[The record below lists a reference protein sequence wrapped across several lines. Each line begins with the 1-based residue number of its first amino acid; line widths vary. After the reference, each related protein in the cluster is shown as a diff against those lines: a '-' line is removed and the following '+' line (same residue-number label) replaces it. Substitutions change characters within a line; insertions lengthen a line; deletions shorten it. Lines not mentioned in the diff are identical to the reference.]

1 MFLREGATWYNYE
14 RSKRDLAVS
23 HLNLSKLTWLPENK
37 LKGLLFRA
45 QSLFHYIVRKLKH
58 CVSLEAI
65 DYFAPISVFQI
76 LVRIFKN
83 INAQFHVSR
92 SSFICKHFSYFVIK
106 HIMEAKKLG
115 FTVIQRILFSEQ

>member
-23 HLNLSKLTWLPENK
+23 HLNLSKLTWLPENQ
-37 LKGLLFRA
+37 LKGLLLRA
-45 QSLFHYIVRKLKH
+45 QILFHYILRKLKH

-65 DYFAPISVFQI
+65 NYFAPISVFQI

-83 INAQFHVSR
+83 TQFHLSR
-92 SSFICKHFSYFVIK
+92 SSSVCKHFSYFVLK

-115 FTVIQRILFSEQ
+115 FTGIQRILFSDQ